1 MQPGE
6 FHWEMFLRGAV
17 AALLLL
23 HLIHLA
29 LPGARPAARAA
40 LAMFTLSLLAY
51 VLCQQ
56 ADVLLS
62 LPRPL
67 GVALMALC
75 VSGTAWLWVAARA
88 LFSDGFSFTPSVW
101 GPALAMVV
109 LGMAAH
115 LPRLPEWADGP
126 WSAGLAVEP
135 LHAAAMLAFSA
146 AALWE
151 IVRGWRDDLVEPRR
165 IARRWGAMGI
175 GVYAAVAV
183 VVELAVRDRPVGRLL
198 PAVHIA
204 GIGAVTLALA
214 VLMARRL
221 LDEVLGVR
229 APADE
234 PVPAADPLAAL
245 APPVVQPEPS
255 EPRANG
261 KAARALERLMRAMT
275 QERLYRREGL
285 SLAALG
291 RELDI
296 DEALLRRQINQQ
308 LGYRNFNDFLHHYR
322 LQEAADRLVHE
333 DLPILT
339 IALECGYGSI
349 GPFNRAFKQRFGMT
363 PSEYRGGARLPRT
376 A

>member
-1 MQPGE
+1 MRADILKTERMLVNAGLHGPLPPPARGAATAAESAPNPMQPGE

-62 LPRPL
+62 LPRLL

-109 LGMAAH
+109 LGLAAH
-115 LPRLPEWADGP
+115 VPRLPEWADGP
-126 WSAGLAVEP
+126 ARASLALEP
-135 LHAAAMLAFSA
+135 LHGAAMLAFTG

-165 IARRWGAMGI
+165 VARRWGAMGI

-214 VLMARRL
+214 VLMARRS

-229 APADE
+229 APRPDAAT
-234 PVPAADPLAAL
+234 PPAQVSAVV
-245 APPVVQPEPS
+245 APPPIAQPERPTDS
-255 EPRANG
+255 
-261 KAARALERLMRAMT
+261 KAARALERLMHA
-275 QERLYRREGL
+275 
-285 SLAALG
+285 
-291 RELDI
+291 
-296 DEALLRRQINQQ
+296 
-308 LGYRNFNDFLHHYR
+308 
-322 LQEAADRLVHE
+322 
-333 DLPILT
+333 
-339 IALECGYGSI
+339 
-349 GPFNRAFKQRFGMT
+349 
-363 PSEYRGGARLPRT
+363 
-376 A
+376 

>member
-40 LAMFTLSLLAY
+40 LALFTLSLLAY

-67 GVALMALC
+67 GVALMVLC

-88 LFSDGFSFTPSVW
+88 LFSDGFSFAPSVW
-101 GPALAMVV
+101 APALAMVG
-109 LGMAAH
+109 LGLAAH

-126 WSAGLAVEP
+126 ARAGLSLEP
-135 LHAAAMLAFSA
+135 LHGAAMLAFTA

-165 IARRWGAMGI
+165 VARRWGAMGI

-214 VLMARRL
+214 VLMARRS

-229 APADE
+229 APPDKPAPAD
-234 PVPAADPLAAL
+234 ALAAV
-245 APPVVQPEPS
+245 APPPVAQPEP
-255 EPRANG
+255 RADG

-285 SLAALG
+285 TLAALAQ
-291 RELDI
+291 ELEI